1 VQVRSLEVVEGV
13 GGGVGRDGRNAGLPV
28 TSRLIGPDL
37 GRRPRTLSRETR
49 VYGAFCA
56 LDAQWTVGDVQGR
69 EGAMQYSPQELER
82 IYRQLRPGSLL
93 VPIRPEKNP
102 TPEVGPR
109 FMVFRMYSELNLE
122 PADPKLAYWQALQ
135 EADVINA
142 VGELSWINANLSEA
156 RDTDRQVHWDMVV
169 RFVDPNLV
177 PRIPNRELQ
186 GAVSIVFNRIGCLLT
201 IRHLILY
208 GGGNPREWSVY
219 KVGRL
224 ALLANDFVQN
234 TPTPPSESPSNLDL
248 LLLTAPTWDV
258 YNVRNLG
265 HAMSRMFTMLTEIL
279 PGDDATVK
287 KLLAQTG
294 ISPDKIAVNGVP
306 LAQFAALVFGLF
318 AYGRSP
324 GANARVLFDAKVVFS
339 QTGFPQALLDQFLD
353 ARARTV
359 DQFRELFSKG
369 QPISKAM
376 FTDELTRRSF
386 LIDSLNTFR
395 THPFV
400 KIDSEKIVMLDLQF
414 IAELI
419 TSGVY
424 WSLYDGLLREK
435 REPFKQL
442 WGRMFELYAVNLL
455 AHFYPPLSR
464 MLSADIEYD
473 GGQIDAFLDFG
484 TYVLVFE
491 IKSSLLTEPAKRSAD
506 KDSFVADFRRKF
518 VENENGKPKAIKQL
532 ASAAHAILAGEID
545 IAKKKQAPV
554 IYPIFVSDEPAVEA
568 TFMNAFFNEEFQKEG
583 ISDSKVKPLTIMSID
598 ELEQTLSHVT
608 DNDFNWE
615 EMLDSRFNDFG
626 VYPNSV
632 GQAIYALTVTKG
644 LASKQNPALKQKYD
658 EFGAIMRKVYEKP
671 ADLQAQDEV
680 ADKEPNKEQ

>member
-1 VQVRSLEVVEGV
+1 
-13 GGGVGRDGRNAGLPV
+13 
-28 TSRLIGPDL
+28 
-37 GRRPRTLSRETR
+37 
-49 VYGAFCA
+49 
-56 LDAQWTVGDVQGR
+56 
-69 EGAMQYSPQELER
+69 MQYSPQELER

-93 VPIRPEKNP
+93 VPIRQENSP

-122 PADPKLAYWQALQ
+122 PADPELAYWQALQ

-142 VGELSWINANLSEA
+142 IGELSWINANLSETRA
-156 RDTDRQVHWDMVV
+156 RDRQVHWDMVV
-169 RFVDPNLV
+169 RFVDPNLQ
-177 PRIPNRELQ
+177 PGIPNCELQ
-186 GAVSIVFNRIGCLLT
+186 GAVSVVFSRIGCLLT

-208 GGGNPREWSVY
+208 GGASPQEWNVY

-234 TPTPPSESPSNLDL
+234 TPTPPPESPSNLDL

-279 PGDDATVK
+279 PGDDVIVK
-287 KLLAQTG
+287 KLVAQTG

-324 GANARVLFDAKVVFS
+324 GANVRVLFNAKEIFS
-339 QTGFPQALLDQFLD
+339 QTGFPQALLEQFLD

-369 QPISKAM
+369 QRISMAT

-395 THPFV
+395 TYPFV
-400 KIDSEKIVMLDLQF
+400 RIDSEKIVMLDVQF
-414 IAELI
+414 VAELI

-424 WSLYDGLLREK
+424 WSIHDGLLREK
-435 REPFKQL
+435 REAFKQL

-464 MLSADIEYD
+464 MLSSDIEYD
-473 GGQIDAFLDFG
+473 GGQIDALLDFG

-532 ASAAHAILAGEID
+532 ASASRAILAGEID

-554 IYPIFVSDEPAVEA
+554 MYPIFLSDEPAVEA

-608 DNDFNWE
+608 DNDFSWE
-615 EMLDSRFNDFG
+615 ELLDSRFNDFG

-632 GQAIYALTVTKG
+632 GQAIYALTVVKG
-644 LASKQNPALKQKYD
+644 LTSKQNPALKRKYD
-658 EFGAIMRKVYEKP
+658 EFGAIMRNVYEKP
-671 ADLQAQDEV
+671 ADPQAQDEV
-680 ADKEPNKEQ
+680 AEKEPNKEQ